1 MTYKTYMIKFERE
14 NGTIGADQFCATSSF
29 GALRQINEVYGHS
42 AIGPSYKILQVKEL
56 DI

>member
-29 GALRQINEVYGHS
+29 GLYANLTKYMDIRPLGL
-42 AIGPSYKILQVKEL
+42 AIKFCK
-56 DI
+56 

>member
-29 GALRQINEVYGHS
+29 GALRQFNELYGHS

>member
-14 NGTIGADQFCATSSF
+14 NGTIGSDQFYATSPS
-29 GALRQINEVYGHS
+29 GALRQFKEVYEHS